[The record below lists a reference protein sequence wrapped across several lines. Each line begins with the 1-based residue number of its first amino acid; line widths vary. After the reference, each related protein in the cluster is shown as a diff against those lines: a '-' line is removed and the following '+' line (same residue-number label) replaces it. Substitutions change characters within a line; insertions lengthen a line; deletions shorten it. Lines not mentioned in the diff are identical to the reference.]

1 MADIAQFIEFLLEPF
16 ARVYVRLRHPDRPSG
31 SHRDAGELRQ
41 VVLISAAVLLV
52 SGLIVGLALLLVISG
67 SLS

>member
-16 ARVYVRLRHPDRPSG
+16 ARVYVRMRHPDRPSG

-41 VVLISAAVLLV
+41 VALISAAVLLV
-52 SGLIVGLALLLVISG
+52 SGLIVGLALLFILFG
-67 SLS
+67 GLS